1 MQAHTRISKRPDIR
15 YTNNDPSPD
24 SDATQSESD
33 TEVLEVSAD
42 DRYQILKDGVC
53 KGSLDLIRNLWP
65 EEQLGYKVLK
75 TLSQLAT
82 VNDSLHMVEF
92 IISKCAPGDQE
103 QLKADALAVAIET
116 ENLAFI
122 KALLS
127 INAQMKTEASIDAQ
141 AYAHI
146 PCKRWKGNR
155 FRDGKREQLIG
166 HPSGFYRA
174 FGLLRPG
181 LMSFLV
187 DECGITTPPYSTNL
201 RELFT
206 YIGVRNAQP
215 DELSRRLE
223 AMKAYIP
230 EDWEAQG
237 IYGDWLRELL
247 DQRVHENAL
256 RFCLENG
263 ADPNQLQFALRVRNG
278 QRLVEALRLLLRYGA
293 NPNCPSL
300 GEQTRGWANFQRW
313 LRSDYDMSWEEFA
326 KRALAGESFESIS
339 ERKR

>member
-1 MQAHTRISKRPDIR
+1 VSK
-15 YTNNDPSPD
+15 
-24 SDATQSESD
+24 
-33 TEVLEVSAD
+33 D
-42 DRYQILKDGVC
+42 DRYQVLKDGVC
-53 KGSLDLIRNLWP
+53 SGSLDLIRNLWP
-65 EEQLGYKVLK
+65 EEQLGYNILK

-92 IISKCAPGDQE
+92 IISKCAPDGQE

-116 ENLAFI
+116 ENLACI

-127 INAQMKTEASIDAQ
+127 IGAQMETGAAIDAE
-141 AYAHI
+141 AYGHI

-166 HPSGFYRA
+166 TPSGFYRA

-181 LMSFLV
+181 LISFLV
-187 DECGITTPPYSTNL
+187 DECGITVPPYSKNL
-201 RELFT
+201 RELFS
-206 YIGVRNAQP
+206 YIGVRNAHP

-223 AMKAYIP
+223 AMKTYIP

-237 IYGDWLRELL
+237 VYGHWLQELL
-247 DQRVHENAL
+247 RQRVHENAL

-263 ADPNQLQFALRVRNG
+263 ADPNQLQFALCVRDG

-293 NPNCPSL
+293 DPNPPSL
-300 GEQTRGWANFQRW
+300 EKQTRGWANFQQR

-326 KRALAGESFESIS
+326 KRALAGESLERVS
-339 ERKR
+339 ERKREE